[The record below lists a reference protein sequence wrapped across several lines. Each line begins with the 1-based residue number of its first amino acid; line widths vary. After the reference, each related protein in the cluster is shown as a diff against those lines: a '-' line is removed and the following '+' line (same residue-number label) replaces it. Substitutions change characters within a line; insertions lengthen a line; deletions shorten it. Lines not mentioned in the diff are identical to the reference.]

1 MCAIERPDGFRWHV
15 VLGVCLALREAAL
28 GSAGFNQ
35 QHHLLFLRVIGAQWA
50 PSARLPST
58 SATPT
63 PLLTAWCP
71 MYLHCLSCTHNWYSM
86 CSPQLCLFKLEKHLV
101 LTHIGTMD
109 VESWLLLN
117 LLMQILYLEPK
128 WVNSINKYNIDI
140 HYQSPDGW
148 TDLVIPGGLPVV
160 HRWKCQAILGQIILA
175 DKWLVKKPKLP
186 KRSLFGLSACNYISY
201 NPILNKQTMC
211 TQLNFFSFNQQFEW

>member
-128 WVNSINKYNIDI
+128 WVNSMSKYNIDTL
-140 HYQSPDGW
+140 S
-148 TDLVIPGGLPVV
+148 IPWWMD
-160 HRWKCQAILGQIILA
+160 R
-175 DKWLVKKPKLP
+175 
-186 KRSLFGLSACNYISY
+186 FGNSWWAACSTQMEMPGNIRANNISWQM
-201 NPILNKQTMC
+201 ISQKAKI
-211 TQLNFFSFNQQFEW
+211 TQKIFIWVECM